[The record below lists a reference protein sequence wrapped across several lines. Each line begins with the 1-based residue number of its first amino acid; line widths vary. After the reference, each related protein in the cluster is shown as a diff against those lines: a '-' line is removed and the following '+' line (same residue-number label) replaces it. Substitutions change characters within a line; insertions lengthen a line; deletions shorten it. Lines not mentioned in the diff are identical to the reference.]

1 MEQLEEGRFSI
12 MVNSVLSIACD
23 TCLGHGYL
31 FFGDAND
38 YSVESCQCQDVN
50 LFDTPEND

>member
-1 MEQLEEGRFSI
+1 MI
-12 MVNSVLSIACD
+12 NSVLSIACD

-50 LFDTPEND
+50 LFDTPETN